1 MPPPP
6 LSSRGRSHSER
17 LPRGP
22 LSAIFSMHPL
32 CGRACAS
39 TGGGHVICDAGT
51 ECGCGGVCVATRDSG
66 QCSILVMTRGLPSHT
81 VSVST
86 CTCTCSWTGVGVLT
100 DFLCDSGARLNSIGS
115 VRYFCTLYFARFPK
129 AIGRVRARPHLLG
142 HRLLGGLLGC
152 DLLRRRL
159 LGCHLRA
166 RAWAFLT
173 SLRRP

>member
-6 LSSRGRSHSER
+6 LSSRGRSRSER

-22 LSAIFSMHPL
+22 LSAIFSMHPS

-51 ECGCGGVCVATRDSG
+51 EYGCGGVCCAGDG
-66 QCSILVMTRGLPSHT
+66 AQCTILVMTRGLPSHT

-100 DFLCDSGARLNSIGS
+100 DFLCDSGARLNRIGVRS
-115 VRYFCTLYFARFPK
+115 VRL
-129 AIGRVRARPHLLG
+129 RP
-142 HRLLGGLLGC
+142 
-152 DLLRRRL
+152 LLREFSEGDRSCPS
-159 LGCHLRA
+159 GRA
-166 RAWAFLT
+166 TFSAAFSPAIFSAAAFSAAT
-173 SLRRP
+173 FEPVHGHS